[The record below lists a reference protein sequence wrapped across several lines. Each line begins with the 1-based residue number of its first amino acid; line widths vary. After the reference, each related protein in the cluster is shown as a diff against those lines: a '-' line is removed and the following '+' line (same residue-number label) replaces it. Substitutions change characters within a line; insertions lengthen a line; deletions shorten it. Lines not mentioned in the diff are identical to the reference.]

1 MRSFY
6 NQWQRSWLILC
17 SERGPN
23 MLLAKCLQQMTLG
36 IVHSGSGF
44 QHERTISV
52 GYLWAD
58 VLLYSWVKS
67 LISTAWSSSY
77 LCMMGKCLMEF
88 WSMYNCKS
96 ECCFY
101 LVDYLVDKIIIL
113 WGLQQCLLSPATCA
127 ARGSWH
133 HSRNKVQVW
142 MPSSHTIGGSHHDSW
157 LWFSDK
163 KMLQDLPQISH
174 INQIES
180 HFIRG

>member
-113 WGLQQCLLSPATCA
+113 WGLQQCLLSPLRLVQQEGLDTTVEIRYRSECQARTPLVVLIMTLDCDSVIKKCYKTCPKLVT
-127 ARGSWH
+127 ST
-133 HSRNKVQVW
+133 K
-142 MPSSHTIGGSHHDSW
+142 
-157 LWFSDK
+157 
-163 KMLQDLPQISH
+163 
-174 INQIES
+174 
-180 HFIRG
+180 